1 MKCTRWTLLAVS
13 AALAL
18 AACENQNNGFKN
30 NPSAASNDQSSESAS
45 VSNVTDNSDGAA
57 AGEAF
62 LAKNKSAPGVKTT
75 ASGLQYKV
83 DKAGTGKTPK
93 STDVVTVTYE
103 GRLLD
108 GTVFDSTDKHGGQP
122 AQFPLN
128 QVIPGWTEGLM
139 LMKEGGENTLY
150 IPANL
155 AYGTQGMEGAIPPNS
170 TLIFK
175 VKLIKVGE

>member
-1 MKCTRWTLLAVS
+1 MKCTRWTLFVVS

-18 AACENQNNGFKN
+18 TACKNQNNGFQN
-30 NPSAASNDQSSESAS
+30 NQSESIEQSGAAAQD
-45 VSNVTDNSDGAA
+45 TGDGAA
-57 AGEAF
+57 AGKAF
-62 LAKNKSAPGVKTT
+62 LAKNKTAPGVKTT

-83 DKAGTGKTPK
+83 NKAGTGKTPR
-93 STDVVTVTYE
+93 STDTVTVTYE

-108 GTVFDSTDKHGGQP
+108 GTVFDSTEKHGGEP

-139 LMKEGGENTLY
+139 LMKEGGNYTFY
-150 IPANL
+150 IPAEL
-155 AYGTQGMEGAIPPNS
+155 AYGEQGVQGAIPPNS
-170 TLIFK
+170 TLIFN